1 MKWLTSL
8 RIVAFPTHLNVK
20 VKPRQ
25 TSETT
30 WGVWKWS
37 SYPREIS
44 WPCFSLGISST
55 EWYALIP
62 QNTYIY
68 IYIYIYHF
76 DFNIDFGDAP
86 PCHVPLW
93 ILLYRC
99 HVDNFLN
106 GIYNDDLR
114 VGGMGSSSLP
124 PKSSD
129 PNFHWFVVG
138 YIFFQRNIC

>member
-1 MKWLTSL
+1 MAMFLAWNFLYRMVRVNS
-8 RIVAFPTHLNVK
+8 PEH
-20 VKPRQ
+20 
-25 TSETT
+25 
-30 WGVWKWS
+30 
-37 SYPREIS
+37 
-44 WPCFSLGISST
+44 
-55 EWYALIP
+55 
-62 QNTYIY
+62 
-68 IYIYIYHF
+68 IYIYHF